1 MSGTDEYSKAVNQ
14 DNIPL
19 NTKLEDL
26 RGFLGKHKTVLFT
39 TRAPD
44 GSLHARV
51 MAIGQITPDW
61 KFRFLYD
68 NESYKET
75 EVNNE

>member
-1 MSGTDEYSKAVNQ
+1 MSGNDQYSKKAAAEPGLNQ
-14 DNIPL
+14 
-19 NTKLEDL
+19 KLTDL
-26 RGFLGKHKTVLFT
+26 RTFMGKHKTVLFT

-51 MAIGQITPDW
+51 MAVGEITPDW

-75 EVNNE
+75 EVQEE